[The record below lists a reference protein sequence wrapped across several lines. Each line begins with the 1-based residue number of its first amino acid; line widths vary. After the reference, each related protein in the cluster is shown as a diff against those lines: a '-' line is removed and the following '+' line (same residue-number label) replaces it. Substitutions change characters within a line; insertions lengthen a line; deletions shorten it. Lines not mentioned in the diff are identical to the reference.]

1 MPAASTTQRG
11 LIQALGGCDSSMAR
25 KAFAAIG
32 ICLSVAGTL
41 GFFTFADD
49 LRHSGE
55 FAVASC
61 LLLAGISLL
70 VSVLR
75 PTLPLQWLSVAVL
88 AGLLIGSVLDAAA
101 FGLVGG
107 IATGA
112 IATWWR
118 HSRAVKPPRPA
129 A

>member
-1 MPAASTTQRG
+1 
-11 LIQALGGCDSSMAR
+11 MAR
-25 KAFAAIG
+25 KAFVVTG

-41 GFFTFADD
+41 GFFTYADD
-49 LRHSGE
+49 PRHSGE
-55 FAVASC
+55 LAVASG

-70 VSVLR
+70 VSALR
-75 PTLPLQWLSVAVL
+75 STLQLQWFSVAVL
-88 AGLLIGSVLDAAA
+88 AGLLVGSALDAAA

-112 IATWWR
+112 IVTWW
-118 HSRAVKPPRPA
+118 HYSRATKPPRPA

>member
-1 MPAASTTQRG
+1 
-11 LIQALGGCDSSMAR
+11 MAR
-25 KAFAAIG
+25 KALAAIG
-32 ICLSVAGTL
+32 IILSVAGTL

-55 FAVASC
+55 LAVTSG

-70 VSVLR
+70 VSALR
-75 PTLPLQWLSVAVL
+75 PTLPLQWFSVAVL
-88 AGLLIGSVLDAAA
+88 AGLLVSSVLDAAV

-118 HSRAVKPPRPA
+118 RSRAVKPPRPA

>member
-1 MPAASTTQRG
+1 
-11 LIQALGGCDSSMAR
+11 MAR
-25 KAFAAIG
+25 KALVAIG
-32 ICLSVAGTL
+32 ICLSAVGTL
-41 GFFTFADD
+41 GFFTFSDD
-49 LRHSGE
+49 LRHPGE
-55 FAVASC
+55 LAVASG
-61 LLLAGISLL
+61 LILAGISLL
-70 VSVLR
+70 VSALR

-107 IATGA
+107 ITIGA
-112 IATWWR
+112 MATWWR